1 MNDLEN
7 VNIVGKN
14 YRESQAEML
23 KTKFSPE
30 QLSLLRSDHAGEL
43 GAVNLYKG
51 ILWYTRDPAIVAFA
65 NCHLEV
71 ESKHLAS
78 VESILIPEN
87 RSILSPLWVVAG
99 RVLGLM
105 AVVGGKN
112 FLFSTIAS
120 VEEFVVEHYE
130 QQLPFFSGT
139 VQELLKQMMVDENT
153 HREDAAHRSLRRYM
167 LWDSLVKKG
176 CGLAVSASSK
186 C

>member
-1 MNDLEN
+1 
-7 VNIVGKN
+7 
-14 YRESQAEML
+14 ML
-23 KTKFSPE
+23 KIDFSPQ

-43 GAVNLYKG
+43 GAVNIYKG
-51 ILWYTRDPAIVAFA
+51 ILWCARDPAVVAFA

-78 VESILIPEN
+78 VESLLIPKH
-87 RSILSPLWVVAG
+87 RSTFSPLWVVAG
-99 RVLGLM
+99 RALGLM
-105 AVVGGKN
+105 AVVGGKT

-120 VEEFVVEHYE
+120 VEEFVVEHYK

-139 VQELLKQMMVDENT
+139 VQDLLKEMMVDENT
-153 HREDAAHRSLRRYM
+153 HREDAAHRSSRRHM
-167 LWDSLVKKG
+167 LWEILVKKG

>member
-1 MNDLEN
+1 
-7 VNIVGKN
+7 VT
-14 YRESQAEML
+14 ML
-23 KTKFSPE
+23 KIDFSPQ

-43 GAVNLYKG
+43 GAVNIYKG
-51 ILWYTRDPAIVAFA
+51 ILWCARDPAVVAFA

-78 VESILIPEN
+78 VESLLIPKH
-87 RSILSPLWVVAG
+87 RSTFSPLWVVAG
-99 RVLGLM
+99 RALGLM

-120 VEEFVVEHYE
+120 VEEFVVEHYK

-139 VQELLKQMMVDENT
+139 VQDLLKEMMVDENT
-153 HREDAAHRSLRRYM
+153 HREDAAHRSSRRHM
-167 LWDSLVKKG
+167 LWEILVKKG

>member
-1 MNDLEN
+1 MT
-7 VNIVGKN
+7 
-14 YRESQAEML
+14 ML
-23 KTKFSPE
+23 KIDFSPQ

-43 GAVNLYKG
+43 GAVNIYKG
-51 ILWYTRDPAIVAFA
+51 ILWCARDPAVVAFA

-78 VESILIPEN
+78 VESLLIPKH
-87 RSILSPLWVVAG
+87 RSTLSPLWVVAG
-99 RVLGLM
+99 RALGLM

-120 VEEFVVEHYE
+120 VEEFVVEHYK

-139 VQELLKQMMVDENT
+139 VQDLLKEMMVDENT
-153 HREDAAHRSLRRYM
+153 HREDAAHRSSRRHM
-167 LWDSLVKKG
+167 LWEILVKKG

>member
-1 MNDLEN
+1 MT
-7 VNIVGKN
+7 
-14 YRESQAEML
+14 ML
-23 KTKFSPE
+23 KIDFSPQ

-43 GAVNLYKG
+43 CAVNIYKG
-51 ILWYTRDPAIVAFA
+51 ILWCARDPAVVAFA

-78 VESILIPEN
+78 VESLLIPKH
-87 RSILSPLWVVAG
+87 RSTFSPLWVVAG
-99 RVLGLM
+99 RALGLM

-120 VEEFVVEHYE
+120 VEEFVVEHYK

-139 VQELLKQMMVDENT
+139 VQDLLKEMMVDENT
-153 HREDAAHRSLRRYM
+153 HREDAAHRSSRRHM
-167 LWDSLVKKG
+167 LWEILVKKG

>member
-1 MNDLEN
+1 
-7 VNIVGKN
+7 
-14 YRESQAEML
+14 ML
-23 KTKFSPE
+23 KIDFSPQ

-43 GAVNLYKG
+43 GAVNIYKG
-51 ILWYTRDPAIVAFA
+51 ILWCARDPAVVAFA

-78 VESILIPEN
+78 VESLLIPKH
-87 RSILSPLWVVAG
+87 RSTFSPLWVVAG
-99 RVLGLM
+99 RALGLM

-120 VEEFVVEHYE
+120 VEEFVVEHYK

-139 VQELLKQMMVDENT
+139 VQDLLKEMMVDENT
-153 HREDAAHRSLRRYM
+153 HREDAAHRSSRRHM
-167 LWDSLVKKG
+167 LWEILIKKG

>member
-1 MNDLEN
+1 MT
-7 VNIVGKN
+7 
-14 YRESQAEML
+14 ML
-23 KTKFSPE
+23 KIDFSPQ

-43 GAVNLYKG
+43 GAVNIYKG
-51 ILWYTRDPAIVAFA
+51 ILWCARDPAVVAFA

-78 VESILIPEN
+78 VESLLIPKH
-87 RSILSPLWVVAG
+87 RSTFSPLWVVAG
-99 RVLGLM
+99 RALGLM

-120 VEEFVVEHYE
+120 VEEFVVEHYK

-139 VQELLKQMMVDENT
+139 VQDLLKEMMVDENT
-153 HREDAAHRSLRRYM
+153 HREDAAHRSSRRHM
-167 LWDSLVKKG
+167 LWEILIKKG

>member
-1 MNDLEN
+1 
-7 VNIVGKN
+7 
-14 YRESQAEML
+14 ML
-23 KTKFSPE
+23 KIDFSPQ

-43 GAVNLYKG
+43 GAVNIYKG
-51 ILWYTRDPAIVAFA
+51 ILWCARDPAVVAFA

-78 VESILIPEN
+78 VESLLIPKH
-87 RSILSPLWVVAG
+87 RSTLSPLWVVAG
-99 RVLGLM
+99 RALGLM

-120 VEEFVVEHYE
+120 VEEFVVEHYK

-139 VQELLKQMMVDENT
+139 VQDLLKEMMADETT
-153 HREDAAHRSLRRYM
+153 HREDAAHRSSRRHM
-167 LWDSLVKKG
+167 LWEILVKKG
-176 CGLAVSASSK
+176 CGLAVFASSK

>member
-1 MNDLEN
+1 MNS
-7 VNIVGKN
+7 VGNN
-14 YRESQAEML
+14 YRGSQVEML
-23 KTKFSPE
+23 KIEFSPK

-43 GAVNLYKG
+43 GAVNIYKG
-51 ILWYTRDPAIVAFA
+51 ILWYTRDPAVVAFA

-78 VESILIPEN
+78 VESILIPKN
-87 RSILSPLWVVAG
+87 RSILSPLWVIAG

-130 QQLPFFSGT
+130 RQIPFFSGT
-139 VQELLKQMMVDENT
+139 VQELLREMMVDENT
-153 HREDAAHRSLRRYM
+153 HREDAAHRSSRRYM
-167 LWDSLVKKG
+167 LWDCLVKKA
-176 CGLAVSASSK
+176 CSLAVSASSK

>member
-1 MNDLEN
+1 MAELE
-7 VNIVGKN
+7 VVF
-14 YRESQAEML
+14 S
-23 KTKFSPE
+23 TK
-30 QLSLLRSDHAGEL
+30 QLSLLRSDHAGEI
-43 GAVNLYKG
+43 GAVNIYKG
-51 ILWYTRDPAIVAFA
+51 ILWCAKDPVVLAFA

-78 VESILIPEN
+78 VESILTRKK

-99 RVLGLM
+99 RLLGLM
-105 AVVGGKN
+105 AVFGGKN

-130 QQLPFFSGT
+130 QQLSFFSGT
-139 VQELLKQMMVDENT
+139 VQELLKDMMVDENT
-153 HREDAAHRSLRRYM
+153 HREDAAHRSSRRYM
-167 LWDSLVKKG
+167 LWDILVKKG

>member
-1 MNDLEN
+1 MT
-7 VNIVGKN
+7 
-14 YRESQAEML
+14 ML
-23 KTKFSPE
+23 KIDFSPQ

-43 GAVNLYKG
+43 GAVNIYKG
-51 ILWYTRDPAIVAFA
+51 ILWCARDPAVVAFA

-78 VESILIPEN
+78 VESLLIPKH
-87 RSILSPLWVVAG
+87 RSTLSPLWVVAG
-99 RVLGLM
+99 RALGLM

-120 VEEFVVEHYE
+120 VEEFVVEHYK

-139 VQELLKQMMVDENT
+139 VQDLLKEMMADETT
-153 HREDAAHRSLRRYM
+153 HREDAAHRSSRRHM
-167 LWDSLVKKG
+167 LWEILVKKG
-176 CGLAVSASSK
+176 CGLAVFAPSK